1 MFGQFLPVCVRGVV
15 PGFVGWAVAL
25 GAGEADGSGLAAET
39 TAAPPTRASPA
50 ARARVATPRLQP
62 PVVAVGGIDASGPG
76 VAGSSYQ
83 SIGHSCCRRVDW
95 DYLD

>member
-15 PGFVGWAVAL
+15 PGFDGWVVGGWVAAL

-39 TAAPPTRASPA
+39 TAAPPTRTSPA
-50 ARARVATPRLQP
+50 ARAIVATPRRQP
-62 PVVAVGGIDASGPG
+62 PVAVAGGAGSGTG

-83 SIGHSCCRRVDW
+83 FIGDSC
-95 DYLD
+95 